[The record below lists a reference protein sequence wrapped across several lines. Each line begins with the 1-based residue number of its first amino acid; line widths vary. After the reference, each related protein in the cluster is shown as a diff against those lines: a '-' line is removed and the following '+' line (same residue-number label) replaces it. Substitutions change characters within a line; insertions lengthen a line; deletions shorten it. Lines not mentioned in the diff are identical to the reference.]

1 MERVEGEPVDRWC
14 ERRRTGLHERLRL
27 FLDVCTAVQYAHGQ
41 LVVHRDIKPS
51 NILVD
56 AEGRVRLL
64 DFGIARALDDA
75 EATRTQGLALTPA
88 YAAPEQLRG
97 APASVA
103 GDVWSLGVLLYRLLA
118 GRLPFARDDG
128 SPADLEAIL
137 RTDPQPPS
145 RAVAAGGPVA
155 ARSLRGAT
163 DAIVARAMMK
173 EPGRRYPSVD
183 ALAEDIRRHL
193 AAQPV
198 HARRGAWT
206 YRTGRFLRRYRLPVT
221 IAAVAVLALS
231 VAVWQALSAAQRA
244 RLEAQRAS
252 LVKDFLLGLFELG
265 DPDRSGQGRVDAG
278 TLLRLGA
285 DRALGNFSGDPQLQ
299 VDLARSIAQLAG
311 TLGDYAQGLRALD
324 AALGQVDSLDARARA
339 GLLLERAFLH
349 IQAGAPAA
357 ARADLDAVAALA
369 GGLRD
374 ADGLQARRWL
384 LQARLH
390 QAAGDFDAA
399 RADITRALD
408 LDRGGGGDG
417 EAVARDL
424 LELAELEFAA
434 GNREDA
440 RRLWRELL
448 ASETARL
455 GTQHSRIA
463 DIEHSLG
470 TVAAEMGE
478 HAEAEAHFQRA
489 AALQEALLGPGHPL
503 LARTLRNWG
512 GNRRLAGDDGTA
524 EALYRRALDI
534 FEEVLGPEHPGHA
547 YNSLG
552 VLLANRGD
560 LLAARDMML
569 RARRAFLARQ
579 ADSPVLATLELNLA
593 AIAARYGAWEAAQEG
608 YDAALRR
615 LRELFGEQHPQVGA
629 AYMGLARLAVAA
641 GEPGQALAHLQ
652 RAGAIHDAVFPGEHQ
667 ERLIAGLGRARALL
681 MLSRVTEAAAVID
694 DLAVRMQAALPPSH
708 PLQLDLATVQA
719 ERLLLEGRA
728 AAAAER
734 LDPVLDARRA
744 QAATA
749 PVSLADT
756 LLLMTRIELARGRR
770 DQARLLLDELQAATA
785 QVRLPPAAA
794 AQYARLHSRL
804 H

>member
-88 YAAPEQLRG
+88 YVTPEQLRG

-118 GRLPFARDDG
+118 GRLPFARNDG

-265 DPDRSGQGRVDAG
+265 DPDRSGKGRVD
-278 TLLRLGA
+278 
-285 DRALGNFSGDPQLQ
+285 
-299 VDLARSIAQLAG
+299 
-311 TLGDYAQGLRALD
+311 
-324 AALGQVDSLDARARA
+324 
-339 GLLLERAFLH
+339 
-349 IQAGAPAA
+349 
-357 ARADLDAVAALA
+357 
-369 GGLRD
+369 
-374 ADGLQARRWL
+374 
-384 LQARLH
+384 
-390 QAAGDFDAA
+390 
-399 RADITRALD
+399 
-408 LDRGGGGDG
+408 
-417 EAVARDL
+417 
-424 LELAELEFAA
+424 
-434 GNREDA
+434 
-440 RRLWRELL
+440 
-448 ASETARL
+448 
-455 GTQHSRIA
+455 
-463 DIEHSLG
+463 
-470 TVAAEMGE
+470 
-478 HAEAEAHFQRA
+478 
-489 AALQEALLGPGHPL
+489 
-503 LARTLRNWG
+503 ARTLRNWG

-534 FEEVLGPEHPGHA
+534 FEEVLGPEHPETGHA

-652 RAGAIHDAVFPGEHQ
+652 RAGAIHDAVFPVEHQ
-667 ERLIAGLGRARALL
+667 DRLIAGLGRARALL

>member
-64 DFGIARALDDA
+64 DFGIACALDDA

-155 ARSLRGAT
+155 ARSLRGDP

-206 YRTGRFLRRYRLPVT
+206 YRTGRFLRRYRLPV
-221 IAAVAVLALS
+221 
-231 VAVWQALSAAQRA
+231 
-244 RLEAQRAS
+244 
-252 LVKDFLLGLFELG
+252 
-265 DPDRSGQGRVDAG
+265 
-278 TLLRLGA
+278 
-285 DRALGNFSGDPQLQ
+285 
-299 VDLARSIAQLAG
+299 
-311 TLGDYAQGLRALD
+311 
-324 AALGQVDSLDARARA
+324 
-339 GLLLERAFLH
+339 
-349 IQAGAPAA
+349 
-357 ARADLDAVAALA
+357 
-369 GGLRD
+369 
-374 ADGLQARRWL
+374 
-384 LQARLH
+384 
-390 QAAGDFDAA
+390 
-399 RADITRALD
+399 
-408 LDRGGGGDG
+408 
-417 EAVARDL
+417 
-424 LELAELEFAA
+424 
-434 GNREDA
+434 
-440 RRLWRELL
+440 
-448 ASETARL
+448 
-455 GTQHSRIA
+455 
-463 DIEHSLG
+463 
-470 TVAAEMGE
+470 
-478 HAEAEAHFQRA
+478 
-489 AALQEALLGPGHPL
+489 
-503 LARTLRNWG
+503 
-512 GNRRLAGDDGTA
+512 
-524 EALYRRALDI
+524 
-534 FEEVLGPEHPGHA
+534 
-547 YNSLG
+547 
-552 VLLANRGD
+552 
-560 LLAARDMML
+560 
-569 RARRAFLARQ
+569 
-579 ADSPVLATLELNLA
+579 

-629 AYMGLARLAVAA
+629 VYMGLARLAVAA

-667 ERLIAGLGRARALL
+667 DRLIAGLGRARALL

>member
-417 EAVARDL
+417 EAVA
-424 LELAELEFAA
+424 
-434 GNREDA
+434 
-440 RRLWRELL
+440 
-448 ASETARL
+448 
-455 GTQHSRIA
+455 
-463 DIEHSLG
+463 
-470 TVAAEMGE
+470 
-478 HAEAEAHFQRA
+478 HFQRA
-489 AALQEALLGPGHPL
+489 AALREALLGPGHPL

-534 FEEVLGPEHPGHA
+534 FEEVLGPEHPETGHA

-652 RAGAIHDAVFPGEHQ
+652 RAGAIHDAVFPVEHQ
-667 ERLIAGLGRARALL
+667 DRLIAGLGRARALL